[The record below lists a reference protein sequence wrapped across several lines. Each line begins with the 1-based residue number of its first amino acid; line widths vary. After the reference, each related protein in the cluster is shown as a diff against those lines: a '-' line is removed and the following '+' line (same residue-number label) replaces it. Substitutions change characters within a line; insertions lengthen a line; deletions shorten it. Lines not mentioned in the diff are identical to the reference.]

1 MDVESDFLSY
11 LEAEQRCSP
20 HTVEAYG
27 RDVSRFIEWITP
39 IGQQFDPHSVTM
51 SDIRA
56 WIASLADQGMAATTL
71 RRKTQSLRAFFRWGM
86 KQGIFSA
93 NPAADVSLAK
103 KRKHLPDFVRTDEI
117 ESLLNDSHP
126 HTPAEYRAH
135 LAVTI
140 LYSLGLRQAELL
152 SLTDFDVDLSALELR
167 VNGKR
172 NKQRVIPIPRQ
183 LAQEIA
189 DWQKMRD
196 QRYPDLPFPRPI
208 MAGPHG
214 AISKETLYQIVKEQ
228 LKTTGVAKKSP
239 HTLRHTFA
247 TVMVNSGADLDAVR
261 EMLGHASLSTTQ
273 IYTHLSFK
281 DLLQNYRKSHPRSS
295 RSDNSEQDPIVDDKT
310 NF

>member
-27 RDVSRFIEWITP
+27 LDVRRFIEWITP
-39 IGQQFDPHSVTM
+39 AGQQFDPRSVTM

-56 WIASLADQGMAATTL
+56 WIASLADQGMVATTL

-86 KQGIFSA
+86 KQGLFSA

-117 ESLLNDSHP
+117 ESLLNDSVP
-126 HTPAEYRAH
+126 HSPAEHRAH
-135 LAVTI
+135 LAVSM

-152 SLTDFDVDLSALELR
+152 SITDFDIDFSSLELR
-167 VNGKR
+167 VTGKR
-172 NKQRVIPIPRQ
+172 NKQRVIPIPSQ
-183 LAQEIA
+183 LAQEIRQ
-189 DWQKMRD
+189 WQTIRD
-196 QRYPDLPFPRPI
+196 QRYPDLPYPRPLI
-208 MAGPHG
+208 AGPHG
-214 AISKETLYQIVKEQ
+214 AIAKETLYQIIKDQ
-228 LKTTGVAKKSP
+228 LKATGVAKKSP

-273 IYTHLSFK
+273 IYTHLSFN
-281 DLLQNYRKSHPRSS
+281 DLLQNYRNSHPRSFH
-295 RSDNSEQDPIVDDKT
+295 RNNSDDDT
-310 NF
+310 ILDD